1 MLAGRCARGAFI
13 DIGGNMDLQ
22 TIKILAEYNKT
33 TNNKMNAYIKALSDS
48 QWNKTFG
55 GFYNSIKSLCNH
67 IYISDYNWL
76 KRFSTLKNYNY
87 IKSGF
92 SNDIQFGT
100 IFIESIEVYCK
111 LRTELDNSISGFVNE
126 VDKEELKTALEYKDS
141 HGTVY
146 KRNYG
151 GLILHMFN
159 HQTHHR
165 GMISIYLE
173 EMGIANDYSNLSN
186 IL

>member
-1 MLAGRCARGAFI
+1 MN
-13 DIGGNMDLQ
+13 IGGEMELQ
-22 TIKILAEYNKT
+22 TITILAEYNKS
-33 TNNKMNAYIKALSDS
+33 TNNKMNVFIKALNES
-48 QWNKTFG
+48 QWNQTFG

-76 KRFSTLKNYNY
+76 KRFSTLRDFKY
-87 IKSGF
+87 IMSGF
-92 SNDIQFGT
+92 SKDIQFGT
-100 IFIESIEVYCK
+100 IFIESIEDYCK

-126 VDKEELKTALEYKDS
+126 VDKEDLKVSLEYKDS
-141 HGTVY
+141 HGTIY
-146 KRNYG
+146 RRNYG

-173 EMGIANDYSNLSN
+173 EMGIANDYSNLYS

>member
-1 MLAGRCARGAFI
+1 
-13 DIGGNMDLQ
+13 MDLQ
-22 TIKILAEYNKT
+22 TVKLLAEYNKS
-33 TNNKMNAYIKALSDS
+33 TNNKMNAFIKALDDS
-48 QWNKTFG
+48 QWARVFG
-55 GFYNSIKSLCNH
+55 GYYNSIKALCNH
-67 IYISDYNWL
+67 IYVSDYNWL
-76 KRFSTLKNYNY
+76 KRFSKLRTFKY
-87 IKSGF
+87 IENPMF

-100 IFIESIEVYCK
+100 TFVESKDKY
-111 LRTELDNSISGFVNE
+111 LTMRTELDNILNE
-126 VDKEELKTALEYKDS
+126 FINELDKEDLKATLEYKDS

-151 GLILHMFN
+151 GLILHVFN

-173 EMGIANDYSNLSN
+173 EVGIANDYSNLSA